1 MEELKVLAGDAG
13 NEAGD
18 ADAERNRQGEEA
30 RGGDEGS
37 AREGRRI
44 GKAPSSSS
52 SSSFV
57 VSETLTTMETL
68 TSTETLMITET
79 TKTTDRI
86 YNDIDL

>member
-18 ADAERNRQGEEA
+18 ADAERNGQGKKLEE
-30 RGGDEGS
+30 
-37 AREGRRI
+37 
-44 GKAPSSSS
+44 
-52 SSSFV
+52 
-57 VSETLTTMETL
+57 ETRDLVERDDGLVKLHPHLFSYRKLTTMETL

>member
-18 ADAERNRQGEEA
+18 ADAERNGQGEEA

-44 GKAPSSSS
+44 GKAPSS